1 MKAGIVG
8 YGAYVPHFRI
18 KSANIAKI
26 WGVDPES
33 IVKLVGEKTVPDLD
47 EDSAT
52 MAVTASR
59 IALARAGINPID
71 IGAVYIGSESHPYVV
86 KSTSAIVAEAIGATP
101 VMTAAD
107 LEFAC
112 KAGTAGFQA
121 VMGLIKSGYIKYGL
135 AIGSDTSQ
143 GRPGDALEYTAAAG
157 CGAYIFGAEDIIATV
172 NDFCSYT
179 TDTPDFWRREGE
191 DFPRHG
197 GRFTGEPGYFNHVLS
212 ATRLL
217 LEKTGTDVK
226 DYDYFIFH
234 QPNAK
239 FPVLAAKKLG
249 IEKEKVLPGLL
260 VPKIGNT
267 YSAAVPLGL
276 AAVLDIAKPGDRIL
290 ATSFGSGA
298 GSDSFSITVEEGIE
312 ENRNRGTPL
321 NKFIDDKAYLTYA
334 DYLKHRR
341 KIKGVQ
347 G

>member
-1 MKAGIVG
+1 MKVGIVG
-8 YGAYVPHFRI
+8 YGAYVPRFRI
-18 KSANIAKI
+18 KSAAIARI
-26 WGVDPES
+26 WGVDEES
-33 IVKLVGEKTVPDLD
+33 VAKLVGEKSVPGLD
-47 EDSAT
+47 EDSAS
-52 MAVTASR
+52 MAVNASR
-59 IALARAGINPID
+59 IALARAGIDPSE
-71 IGAVYIGSESHPYVV
+71 IGAVYIGSESHPYAV
-86 KSTSAIVAEAIGATP
+86 KTTSSIVAEAIGATP
-101 VMTAAD
+101 AMTAAD

-112 KAGTAGFQA
+112 KAGTAGFQVA
-121 VMGLIKSGYIKYGL
+121 IGLIQSGYIKYGL

-157 CGAYIFGAEDIIATV
+157 CGAFIFGKDSIIATV

-197 GRFTGEPGYFNHVLS
+197 GRFTGEPGYFNHVIS
-212 ATRLL
+212 ATEML
-217 LEKTGTDVK
+217 LEKTGTTVK

-239 FPVLAAKKLG
+239 FPILAAKKLG
-249 IEKEKVLPGLL
+249 IEKEKLLPGLL

-276 AAVLDIAKPGDRIL
+276 SAVLDMAKAGEKIL

-298 GSDSFSITVEEGIE
+298 GSDSFSITVEDGIE
-312 ENRNRGTPL
+312 EKRQIGTPL
-321 NKFIDDKAYLTYA
+321 QTFINNKKYLSYA
-334 DYLKHRR
+334 EYLKHRR
-341 KIKGVQ
+341 KIKGVK

>member
-1 MKAGIVG
+1 MKVGIVG
-8 YGAYVPHFRI
+8 YGAYVPRFRI
-18 KSANIAKI
+18 KAADIAKI
-26 WGVDPES
+26 WGVDEES
-33 IVKLVGEKTVPDLD
+33 IANLVDEKSVPGLD
-47 EDSAT
+47 EDTAT

-59 IALARAGINPID
+59 IALARAGIDPQE

-121 VMGLIKSGYIKYGL
+121 AIGLIQSDYIKYGL
-135 AIGSDTSQ
+135 AIGSDTAQ

-157 CGAYIFGAEDIIATV
+157 CGAFIFGTENIIATV
-172 NDFCSYT
+172 NDFCSFT

-212 ATRLL
+212 STKLL
-217 LEKTGTDVK
+217 LEKTGTNVE

-239 FPVLAAKKLG
+239 FPIMAAKKLG
-249 IEKEKVLPGLL
+249 VEKKKVLPGLL
-260 VPKIGNT
+260 VTKIGNT

-290 ATSFGSGA
+290 ATAFGSGA

-312 ENRNRGTPL
+312 EKRNKGTFL
-321 NKFIDDKAYLTYA
+321 QKIIDDKYYVNYA
-334 DYLKHRR
+334 EYLKHRR
-341 KIKGVQ
+341 KVKGVQ
-347 G
+347 E

>member
-1 MKAGIVG
+1 MKVGIVG
-8 YGAYVPHFRI
+8 YGAYVPRFRI
-18 KSANIAKI
+18 KTSNIAKI
-26 WGVDPES
+26 WGVDSES
-33 IVKLVGEKTVPDLD
+33 IIRLVGEKTVPGID
-47 EDSAT
+47 EDSCT
-52 MAVTASR
+52 MGVAASR
-59 IALARAGINPID
+59 IAIARAGIDPAE
-71 IGAVYIGSESHPYVV
+71 IGAVYMGSESHVYAV
-86 KSTSAIVAEAIGATP
+86 KSTAAIIAEAIGATP
-101 VMTAAD
+101 AMTAAD

-121 VMGLIKSGYIKYGL
+121 AIGLIKSGYIKYGL
-135 AIGSDTSQ
+135 AMGSDTSQ

-157 CGAYIFGAEDIIATV
+157 CGAYIFGTEGVIATV
-172 NDFCSYT
+172 NDFCSFT

-197 GRFTGEPGYFNHVLS
+197 GRFTGEPGYFNHILS
-212 ATRLL
+212 ATRML
-217 LEKTGTDVK
+217 LEKTGTNTD

-249 IEKEKVLPGLL
+249 VEKEKVLPGLL

-312 ENRNRGTPL
+312 EKRNKGTPL
-321 NKFIDDKAYLTYA
+321 KKFIDDKAYLTYA
-334 DYLKHRR
+334 EYLKHRR
-341 KIKGVQ
+341 KIKGVE